1 MHHGSLRSGEQL
13 YVQGSVCVLGAVH
26 SGAEL
31 LADGHIVVCG
41 ELSGRAFCGQAGS
54 REAQIVA
61 TGRFDAELVA
71 VAGVYLVGEDLPPSV
86 HRDRPV
92 TVALRGESLVL
103 EQDGKSVPVE
113 QRAD

>member
-13 YVQGSVCVLGAVH
+13 YVQGSVCVLGSVH

-71 VAGVYLVGEDLPPSV
+71 VAGVYLVGEDLPASV
-86 HRDRPV
+86 HRERPV